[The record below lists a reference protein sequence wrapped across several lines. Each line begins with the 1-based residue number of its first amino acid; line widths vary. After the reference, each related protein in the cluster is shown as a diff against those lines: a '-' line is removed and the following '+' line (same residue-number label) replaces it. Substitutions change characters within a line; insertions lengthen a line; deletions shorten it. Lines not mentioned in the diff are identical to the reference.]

1 MLGNL
6 YARWM
11 YRWETALT
19 TRDEN
24 RVVRP
29 VEWGFDWLDDFVD
42 SANLRQRIFQG
53 SDPASLD
60 AHAAEAAMLALNAAI
75 VERSEAFY
83 GYTRPTD
90 FQLETRHPQLF
101 PTNVRPETLRQDADL
116 KRKAAEGKLKPAQ
129 FLRFTSPVRTPY
141 PENDLV
147 NARWY
152 PAPAEKMHGKPK
164 QAIIVMPQWNA
175 DAFSHNALCSLFNR
189 FGISALRLSKPY
201 HDIRRPAELE
211 RSDYAVS
218 SNIGRTI
225 AACRQAVIDIRCCID
240 WLEEQ
245 GYEQFGIL
253 GTSLGSCYAFI
264 ASAHDERLRV
274 NAFNHASKDYGDV
287 VWTGQSTRHIRQA
300 FEDAGMT
307 QNRLRDLWSS
317 ISPVSYALRFAAH
330 PKKVLLIYAKYDL
343 TFLPEYSL
351 EVVRGFAELG
361 VDFVSKVL
369 PCGHYTTGETPYKYI
384 DGWYLGSFVYSA
396 FKQLAASGGS
406 QISADHRELVA
417 R

>member
-1 MLGNL
+1 
-6 YARWM
+6 M

-29 VEWGFDWLDDFVD
+29 VEWGFDWIDDFIA
-42 SANLRQRIFQG
+42 SARLQDPVAG
-53 SDPASLD
+53 AASDED
-60 AHAAEAAMLALNAAI
+60 AMKTLNAAI
-75 VERSEAFY
+75 VERSEEFF
-83 GYTRPTD
+83 GYEQPKD
-90 FQLETRHPQLF
+90 FVLEERHPQLF
-101 PTNVRPETLRQDADL
+101 PTNVRPETLRQDEEL
-116 KRKAAEGKLKPAQ
+116 KQKAAEGRLEKVQ

-152 PAPAEKMHGKPK
+152 PAPQEKMAGKPK
-164 QAIIVMPQWNA
+164 QAMIVLPQWNA

-225 AACRQAVIDIRCCID
+225 SACRQAVVDICCCLD
-240 WLEEQ
+240 WLETQ

-264 ASAHDERLRV
+264 ASAHDARLQV
-274 NAFNHASKDYGDV
+274 NAFNHASTSFGDV
-287 VWTGQSTRHIRQA
+287 VWTGQSTRHIRQS
-300 FEDAGMT
+300 FEDAGLT
-307 QNRLRDLWSS
+307 QERLRTAWSA
-317 ISPVSYALRFAAH
+317 ISPVSYMRRFAIH
-330 PKKVLLIYAKYDL
+330 PKKVLVVHARYDL
-343 TFLPEYSL
+343 TFLEEYSL
-351 EVVRGFAELG
+351 EVLRNFSEVG

-369 PCGHYTTGETPYKYI
+369 PCGHYTTGETPYKFM
-384 DGWYLGSFVYSA
+384 DGWYLGSFV
-396 FKQLAASGGS
+396 
-406 QISADHRELVA
+406 ISSFRGLSDRAK
-417 R
+417 